1 MTEAQKTLGIEA
13 VYSESVPV
21 PDVDRA
27 MREYIDLG
35 YNIIWTH
42 GGQFIT
48 QTVELAKVF
57 PDVVFIAEG
66 DAPVADAPANLWFI
80 DRNFNV
86 GYYGIGA
93 TAALASTTKKI
104 AYLGGQALPFSY
116 QKFTHPAG
124 YR

>member
-1 MTEAQKTLGIEA
+1 M
-13 VYSESVPV
+13 
-21 PDVDRA
+21 
-27 MREYIDLG
+27 
-35 YNIIWTH
+35 
-42 GGQFIT
+42 
-48 QTVELAKVF
+48 
-57 PDVVFIAEG
+57 VFIAEG